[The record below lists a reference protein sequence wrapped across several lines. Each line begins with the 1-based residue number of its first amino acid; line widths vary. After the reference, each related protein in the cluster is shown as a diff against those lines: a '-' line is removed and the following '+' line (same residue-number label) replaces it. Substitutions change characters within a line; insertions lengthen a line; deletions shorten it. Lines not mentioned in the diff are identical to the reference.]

1 MILAKIS
8 KMDQKERFIEMRA
21 KEIPY
26 EQISMD
32 LGVSKPTLIKWGREL
47 ELEVSNRR
55 ALELDFLQ
63 DKYFVSKKKRIE
75 FFGEQLNRFKE
86 ELFKRDLSEI
96 PTDKLFEMAMKTIG
110 SLKQEEIVIQLKE
123 KGTLDDTLESLTES
137 YLEWR
142 A

>member
-1 MILAKIS
+1 MAKIS